1 MVVRFSNYNYIRGW
15 EEIKLIVKDTFLLA
29 GIKLEN
35 ILFIVPHL
43 SCSLVQFGEESLFLF
58 KPFERVKREEGEFQR
73 LSPKIL
79 HFYDYFSPRKTKGM
93 LRFTLFAYDKVDQNI
108 NQCLLGVFI
117 DV

>member
-15 EEIKLIVKDTFLLA
+15 EEIKLIVRDTFLLA
-29 GIKLEN
+29 KIKLEN

-73 LSPKIL
+73 LAPRIL
-79 HFYDYFSPRKTKGM
+79 HFNDYFSLQK
-93 LRFTLFAYDKVDQNI
+93 
-108 NQCLLGVFI
+108 NQGHAMWPL
-117 DV
+117 